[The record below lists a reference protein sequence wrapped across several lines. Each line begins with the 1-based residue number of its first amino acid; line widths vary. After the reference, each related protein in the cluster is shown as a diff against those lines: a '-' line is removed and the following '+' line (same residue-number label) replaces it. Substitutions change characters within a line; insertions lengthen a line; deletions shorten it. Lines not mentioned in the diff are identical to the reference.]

1 MVVIMQM
8 GRESLMTRT
17 LLIPGIDGS
26 PEPHWQAWWQAKE
39 PNALTIHQD
48 DWSNPTPEAWE
59 AEVAGAVLQHPGSIL
74 VAHSLGCL
82 VVARLLAQWP
92 QLNIAGAL
100 LVAPADPRRSGRL
113 SRFAQVPRT
122 EFRVPVT
129 VAASRNDP
137 WMSFADAFDLADDW
151 GAALVDLGAVGH
163 VNVASGFGPWPQ
175 GMALRDALVRRSRAW
190 VRPRGADQPKSVQG
204 RM

>member
-1 MVVIMQM
+1 MA
-8 GRESLMTRT
+8 RT
-17 LLIPGIDGS
+17 LLIPGLDGS
-26 PEPHWQAWWQAKE
+26 PAPHWQAWWQARE

-113 SRFAQVPRT
+113 SRFAQVPRIG
-122 EFRVPVT
+122 FGVPVT

-137 WMSFADAFDLADDW
+137 WMAHEDAVALAGDW
-151 GAALVDLGAVGH
+151 GAEFVDLGAVGH

-175 GMALRDALVRRSRAW
+175 GMGLRDALVRRARVQAQARVQVWPRAADPAA
-190 VRPRGADQPKSVQG
+190 RARGMA
-204 RM
+204 